1 MRELGRISC
10 SSSDGLSLSG
20 VPVIDPRQRAQQLS
34 YLSQTQTSPALA
46 LGRFPFGGRDLDG
59 RNETIMDQLA
69 LGALADRHFIGREQA
84 RVLLGRT
91 LAVNAPVLL
100 VDEPIASIDPHYALH
115 ILDALRG
122 RIIIVSLHDLVLTQ
136 RYCNAAI
143 LLHDGKIV
151 SQGSV
156 ETALTPDI
164 LRGVFRIRLTPE
176 GFEPQ

>member
-1 MRELGRISC
+1 
-10 SSSDGLSLSG
+10 
-20 VPVIDPRQRAQQLS
+20 
-34 YLSQTQTSPALA
+34 
-46 LGRFPFGGRDLDG
+46 
-59 RNETIMDQLA
+59 MDQLA

-84 RVLLGRT
+84 RVLLGRR
-91 LAVNAPVLL
+91 LAVDAPL
-100 VDEPIASIDPHYALH
+100 DPHYALH

-122 RIIIVSLHDLVLTQ
+122 RIIIVSPHDLVLTQ
-136 RYCNAAI
+136 RYCDAAI

-176 GFEPQ
+176 DFEPQ

>member
-1 MRELGRISC
+1 
-10 SSSDGLSLSG
+10 
-20 VPVIDPRQRAQQLS
+20 
-34 YLSQTQTSPALA
+34 
-46 LGRFPFGGRDLDG
+46 
-59 RNETIMDQLA
+59 MDQLA

-91 LAVNAPVLL
+91 LAVDAPVLL
-100 VDEPIASIDPHYALH
+100 ADEPLDPHYALH

-164 LRGVFRIRLTPE
+164 LRDVFRIRLTPE

>member
-20 VPVIDPRQRAQQLS
+20 VPGTDPRQRAQQLS

-59 RNETIMDQLA
+59 RNGTIMDQLA
-69 LGALADRHFIGREQA
+69 LGALADRHFIGRKQA
-84 RVLLGRT
+84 RVLLGRA
-91 LAVNAPVLL
+91 LAVDAPL
-100 VDEPIASIDPHYALH
+100 DPHYALH

-136 RYCNAAI
+136 RYCDAAI

-164 LRGVFRIRLTPE
+164 LRDVFRIRLTPE
-176 GFEPQ
+176 DFEPQ